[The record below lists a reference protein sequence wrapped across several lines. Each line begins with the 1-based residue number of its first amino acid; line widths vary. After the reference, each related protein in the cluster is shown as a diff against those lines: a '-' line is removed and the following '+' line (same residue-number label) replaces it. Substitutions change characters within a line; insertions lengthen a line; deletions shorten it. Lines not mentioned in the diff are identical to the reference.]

1 MANEGT
7 MLGGALS
14 GAVGGAT
21 LGSTAGPAGTLAGGI
36 IGAIASGAS
45 AAFKASADEKRR
57 NEEVKRLERREDNA
71 QRRAVADSLAAGID
85 PRTLDKP
92 INPANAQ
99 SVEPYQELEQ
109 SSNIGDAF
117 SAASNV
123 LNNRFINESRI
134 QDSAINSLTEAYKE
148 RKVAAQNGLNE
159 TDSEI
164 EKWAAD
170 FKELTINSNETEKA
184 FSTRITN
191 DIKDLTRKLKSVKI
205 SADKK
210 KEILE
215 AVKKSSGEK
224 ESDTSKIGGGG
235 DYLSTAL
242 GALDSYRESSSR
254 VGEKASEKIV
264 PASEKGVPASP
275 APSASSYYVDPRNG
289 QRVENPHYLPRDQNG
304 TPFLWE
310 KNPSGGSDRKVPL
323 QLVEDKPVVSAPA
336 GDKPSKITENQK
348 YKEDGKKEGKKER
361 RQNQKGGRVRL
372 SGEYSDYDEEWSAQE
387 TNNNTT
393 TTEGSSVGF
402 TNDEITEIVKA
413 YSREQFNL
421 ARGKNKDEFHTYDF
435 ESKLLKFENL
445 TRLYQKRADYL
456 EEYQQS
462 PLDFFNNNYT
472 YAYEFYRKIYNPYK
486 FFRK

>member
-7 MLGGALS
+7 MLGGAIS

-117 SAASNV
+117 SAASSV

-148 RKVAAQNGLNE
+148 RKIAAQNGLNE

-184 FSTRITN
+184 FSTRITSE
-191 DIKDLTRKLKSVKI
+191 IKDLTRKLKSVKI
-205 SADKK
+205 TADKK
-210 KEILE
+210 KEILQ
-215 AVKKSSGEK
+215 AVKKSGGDK
-224 ESDTSKIGGGG
+224 ESDTAKIGGGG

-242 GALDSYRESSSR
+242 GAIDSYIESSSR
-254 VGEKASEKIV
+254 FGEKGGEKVVPPSKPSEPKFREFYVNPETGQKYV
-264 PASEKGVPASP
+264 PKKEDAVWHGPRTSDGRPAYKDSKG
-275 APSASSYYVDPRNG
+275 DLR
-289 QRVENPHYLPRDQNG
+289 
-304 TPFLWE
+304 
-310 KNPSGGSDRKVPL
+310 PL
-323 QLVEDKPVVSAPA
+323 DVGREEIKPT
-336 GDKPSKITENQK
+336 DNKPSKITENQK
-348 YKEDGKKEGKKER
+348 FKEEGKKEGQKKR
-361 RQNQKGGRVRL
+361 KQDQKGGRVRL
-372 SGEYSDYDEEWSAQE
+372 SGEYSDYDEKWSSQE